1 MPEEGSTPTTETSVE
16 TTVAPEAAVAP
27 PATQEQAGTTEQ
39 TPAEVQTSTDA
50 NAEIPESYSFTVPEG
65 MTLDQ
70 GVVDSFTPLAKE
82 LGLTQANAQKLAD
95 WYAGQTKASQEA
107 FTKQQDAWY
116 DEVAKDKELGGEH
129 FEANC
134 KAANEAFVKLAK
146 TEEIEWLKSSGLA
159 NFPPLMRLML
169 RAQKLMAEDKF
180 VSGKEGSTATEGNM
194 FLPGSKR
201 T

>member
-1 MPEEGSTPTTETSVE
+1 MPEEGSTTTPETSVE
-16 TTVAPEAAVAP
+16 TTETAVETTTP
-27 PATQEQAGTTEQ
+27 QEPVGTTEQ
-39 TPAEVQTSTDA
+39 APAEVQTPPAA
-50 NAEIPESYSFTVPEG
+50 NAEIPETYSFTVPEG

-116 DEVAKDKELGGEH
+116 EEVAKDKDLGGEN
-129 FEANC
+129 FEANR
-134 KAANEAFVKLAK
+134 KDANEAFTKLAK
-146 TEEIEWLKSSGLA
+146 PEDIEWLKSSGLA

-169 RAQKLMAEDKF
+169 QSHKFMAEDKF
-180 VSGKEGSTATEGNM
+180 VAGKEGSKSQEGNM
-194 FLPGSKR
+194 FLPGSRR